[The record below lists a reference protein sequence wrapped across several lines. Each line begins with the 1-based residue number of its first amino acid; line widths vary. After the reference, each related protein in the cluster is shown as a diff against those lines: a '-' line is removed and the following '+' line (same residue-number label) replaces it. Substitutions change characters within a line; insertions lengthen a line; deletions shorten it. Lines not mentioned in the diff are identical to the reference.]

1 MGSIDSY
8 RDVLTRYSAF
18 RDQRNRAYSELLT
31 SAHSF
36 LEGMHEEE
44 RLRPPNFNIFIALGH
59 EYREVSTHSAML
71 AHLLDPLA
79 SHAQGILFLRN
90 FLNIV
95 QKAAGHQ
102 GKHFIIPP
110 PKDGSRWRCRKEIRL
125 PNGLGQAD
133 ILLRGPG
140 LLLVIENKI
149 HAGDQENQLRQ
160 YWEFIRPEA
169 EAYRLLPIVVYLTP
183 NGRAPTAQ
191 SIGENP
197 DLVEKLVRLSYQEDI
212 YELIQST
219 SAELKAV
226 SVAEVLRQYA
236 ALVRRLA

>member
-1 MGSIDSY
+1 M
-8 RDVLTRYSAF
+8 
-18 RDQRNRAYSELLT
+18 
-31 SAHSF
+31 
-36 LEGMHEEE
+36 
-44 RLRPPNFNIFIALGH
+44 
-59 EYREVSTHSAML
+59 
-71 AHLLDPLA
+71 
-79 SHAQGILFLRN
+79 
-90 FLNIV
+90 
-95 QKAAGHQ
+95 
-102 GKHFIIPP
+102 
-110 PKDGSRWRCRKEIRL
+110 
-125 PNGLGQAD
+125 
-133 ILLRGPG
+133 RGPG

-149 HAGDQENQLRQ
+149 YAGDQENQLRQ